1 MLRTALIPV
10 MTIWGP
16 ALPGLITGS
25 FISER
30 ILGSPGSGREYV
42 TAIGNR
48 DYSMIM
54 GTTLIYALLIV
65 VANLTVDIMYG
76 FLDPRIK
83 VK

>member
-1 MLRTALIPV
+1 MIPKLPERPPNIALADAV
-10 MTIWGP
+10 
-16 ALPGLITGS
+16 LPDRPTKGRGA
-25 FISER
+25 IS
-30 ILGSPGSGREYV
+30 
-42 TAIGNR
+42 NR

-65 VANLTVDIMYG
+65 LANLTVDIMYG